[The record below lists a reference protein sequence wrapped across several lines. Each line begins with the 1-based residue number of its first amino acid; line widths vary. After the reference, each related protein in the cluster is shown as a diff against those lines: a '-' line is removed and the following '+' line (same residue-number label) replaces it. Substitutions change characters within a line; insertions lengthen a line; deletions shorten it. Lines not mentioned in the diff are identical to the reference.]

1 MGHSSRRL
9 LLGLIAP
16 VAVLCAACGGGGGSG
31 AVKAA
36 GTNSGAAAGA
46 SSAEEALATA
56 LAHLSSSSGSSG
68 SSEFAGSSSGGGGGA
83 AAPAGSASAVSLRF
97 VNVFVTAAKQ
107 AGPAVDIYD
116 TQAGQAAK
124 PLIAGLAY
132 GAVSGYVHPTA
143 SNGVSTFYALP
154 AGEDPVAKQSDAVTG
169 GVLQDDGS
177 HPQETIRVTGEP
189 GTTDGGPLGGLNFAS
204 IVEKGTD
211 NGGKAPVA
219 PPPPAGQGEI
229 LVDTGA
235 FSGVSATTPNYLLI
249 DSSCA
254 PPLNGDPLAKGV
266 PEIFAAAGPAASNFA
281 EFVTTPGAHQVSV
294 DIEAPGASPTC
305 ATLTTK
311 QSTSTVTVAAGQQIL
326 AFLYGTSATDAHLAY
341 ARVAP

>member
-56 LAHLSSSSGSSG
+56 LAHLSSSSG
-68 SSEFAGSSSGGGGGA
+68 FAGSSSGGGGGA
-83 AAPAGSASAVSLRF
+83 AGPSGSASAASLRF
-97 VNVFVTAAKQ
+97 VNLFTTATKQ
-107 AGPAVDIYD
+107 PGPALDIYD
-116 TQAGQAAK
+116 TQTGQAAK

-154 AGEDPVAKQSDAVTG
+154 AGEDPVAKQSDAKGG

-177 HPQETIRVTGEP
+177 HPQETIRLTGAT
-189 GTTDGGPLGGLNFAS
+189 GTVEDGPLGGLNFGT

-229 LVDTGA
+229 LVDPAA
-235 FSGVSATTPNYLLI
+235 FSGIVPSTGNYLLI
-249 DSSCA
+249 DTSCA

-266 PEIFAAAGPAASNFA
+266 PEIFAAAGQAASNFA
-281 EFVTTPGAHQVSV
+281 EFVTTPGAHQVSA
-294 DIEAPGASPTC
+294 DIEQQSASPTC
-305 ATLTTK
+305 ATLATK

-341 ARVAP
+341 APVAP

>member
-1 MGHSSRRL
+1 MGHTSRRL
-9 LLGLIAP
+9 LVGFVAP
-16 VAVLCAACGGGGGSG
+16 VALLCAACGGGVGSG
-31 AVKAA
+31 ALKAA
-36 GTNSGAAAGA
+36 GGNGAAAAGA
-46 SSAEEALATA
+46 SSAEAALASA
-56 LAHLSSSSGSSG
+56 LAELSPSSGTSG
-68 SSEFAGSSSGGGGGA
+68 SAGSSSAAGGEA
-83 AAPAGSASAVSLRF
+83 AAPAGSASLVSLRF
-97 VNVFVTAAKQ
+97 VNLYTTAAKQ
-107 AGPAVDIYD
+107 PGPALDIYD
-116 TQAGQAAK
+116 TQTGQAAK

-132 GAVSGYVHPTA
+132 GAVSDYVHPTA
-143 SNGVSTFYALP
+143 NNGVSTFYALP

-177 HPQETIRVTGEP
+177 HPQETIRVTGQP
-189 GTTDGGPLGGLNFAS
+189 GTIDEGPLGGLNFAS

-229 LVDTGA
+229 LVDTVA
-235 FSGVSATTPNYLLI
+235 FLGVSSTTPNYLLI

-305 ATLTTK
+305 AALTTK

-326 AFLYGTSATDAHLAY
+326 AFLYGTSATDAHLAF
-341 ARVAP
+341 APVAP